1 MVCKRTC
8 CNFLSIVSGR
18 VFEQG
23 LDEDVVDFS
32 KDESESVGVM

>member
-18 VFEQG
+18 VFEKG
-23 LDEDVVDFS
+23 LDEVVDFS